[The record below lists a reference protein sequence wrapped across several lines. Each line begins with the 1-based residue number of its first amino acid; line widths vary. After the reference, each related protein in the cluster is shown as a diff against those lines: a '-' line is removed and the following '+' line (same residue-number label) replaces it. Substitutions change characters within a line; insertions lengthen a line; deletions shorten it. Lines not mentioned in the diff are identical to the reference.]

1 MLAFRTV
8 CPPTV
13 TKRCLRLRFPTAE
26 VDAAEVDVVE
36 EEEEEEDADDVA
48 DADVEED
55 AMDVPVG
62 GEDCGRLDTG
72 VLKRVFFASDGDPAG
87 EVFN

>member
-1 MLAFRTV
+1 
-8 CPPTV
+8 
-13 TKRCLRLRFPTAE
+13 LRFPTAE

>member
-26 VDAAEVDVVE
+26 VDAAEVDVV

>member
-1 MLAFRTV
+1 MAFRTV

>member
-1 MLAFRTV
+1 V